1 MLGAMTARLSPLTE
15 DPPFIVT
22 RTMGSMGPRVRPD
35 GFAEGR
41 ICRVCGVVFFAPL
54 QEVAASRETLVPLMD
69 GSYTSV
75 ETFPRVGPE
84 VSYGHDDPGADDDL
98 RGMRVEKLVIPSDA
112 TEATMEALKEAGYQP
127 LGDGYVVVEE
137 VDDGKDARIAPE
149 ASEVE
154 RLCPRCGN
162 TGRGEGGRP
171 CGYCWKGKRS

>member
-1 MLGAMTARLSPLTE
+1 MPCLHCRGSMLGAMTARLSSLTE

-22 RTMGSMGPRVRPD
+22 RTMGSTGPRVRPD
-35 GFAEGR
+35 GFDEGR

-69 GSYTSV
+69 GSYV
-75 ETFPRVGPE
+75 PAE
-84 VSYGHDDPGADDDL
+84 PGADYDL

-127 LGDGYVVVEE
+127 LGDGYVVVEKT
-137 VDDGKDARIAPE
+137 DDGNVARIAPE
-149 ASEVE
+149 APEVE